1 MFNALLVGLL
11 KTSHLFQATSQPLL
25 KYLKTTFPIYGR
37 TSPMC
42 PPSIPQE
49 EALRNNAPPA
59 AVNKSIYV
67 RQRTLMCLTGQQ
79 FLGAVDNL
87 RTHGASP
94 SAPRS
99 IPSGPK
105 YPWISLI
112 LWWLYTHTSKFL
124 ENSELF
130 DRNSLHPL
138 YLFQNRIQTF

>member
-1 MFNALLVGLL
+1 MLAQSNFLKPNKLNFELMFNALLMGLL

-59 AVNKSIYV
+59 AVKKSIYV
-67 RQRTLMCLTGQQ
+67 RQKTLMCLTGQQ

-94 SAPRS
+94 SAP
-99 IPSGPK
+99 
-105 YPWISLI
+105 
-112 LWWLYTHTSKFL
+112 
-124 ENSELF
+124 
-130 DRNSLHPL
+130 HPH
-138 YLFQNRIQTF
+138 FPGGQNIREFH